1 MFASDLLKT
10 LSELGVE
17 ISPEGAK
24 EMLRRAEVAD
34 DHHIPLE
41 TFLGLIQRLT
51 RGISLGF
58 YVRRLR
64 MGETALGLWMIDGVL
79 KSHGPCVSFERSVV
93 QIGLETTE
101 LRGNE
106 KCKSI
111 LSLGAQASWCSTA
124 PRPSAGPRP
133 TTGARFGTLDLVF
146 DKSWCSLWCR
156 GVRKRAESVLE
167 SLCVPA
173 YERRSNCRS
182 LPKAERDYC
191 GNSRASD
198 TSL

>member
-64 MGETALGLWMIDGVL
+64 MGSGDWCRGFCDHGECFGRPFTRSFAGVCWNSP
-79 KSHGPCVSFERSVV
+79 KSC
-93 QIGLETTE
+93 IGLERETY
-101 LRGNE
+101 L
-106 KCKSI
+106 
-111 LSLGAQASWCSTA
+111 
-124 PRPSAGPRP
+124 
-133 TTGARFGTLDLVF
+133 
-146 DKSWCSLWCR
+146 
-156 GVRKRAESVLE
+156 
-167 SLCVPA
+167 
-173 YERRSNCRS
+173 
-182 LPKAERDYC
+182 
-191 GNSRASD
+191 
-198 TSL
+198 